1 MTWVQTVSGI
11 PFDLLDPKPDM
22 VRVEDI
28 AHALSRIARFNG
40 HTHGEPYSVAHHS
53 MLVADLLASWGAPPA
68 IVREGELHDAA
79 ESSFGDTVSP
89 VQRAARVMIQA
100 RLLEHLER
108 GVLAWGPHGY
118 QGEIDALDRLARE
131 LDPLRQLRER
141 IEPVFRRALGLPEHE
156 TPIVKRADLVALA
169 IERRDLFGSCERDW
183 HLGEFA
189 PTSAPCGRIA
199 GRFTSALAPSERR
212 RIDAAD
218 LCTWDAARDRFLA
231 LLREL
236 DVSAGFEPATAEAA

>member
-40 HTHGEPYSVAHHS
+40 HTHSEPYSVAHHS

-68 IVREGELHDAA
+68 IVREGLLHDAA
-79 ESSFGDTVSP
+79 EAYYGDIVSP
-89 VQRAARVMIQA
+89 LKRAMVAGICREVSDFEIVAERVDLVV
-100 RLLEHLER
+100 RKT
-108 GVLAWGPHGY
+108 
-118 QGEIDALDRLARE
+118 
-131 LDPLRQLRER
+131 
-141 IEPVFRRALGLPEHE
+141 LGLPLLQSQL
-156 TPIVKRADLVALA
+156 VKRADLVALA

-189 PTSAPCGRIA
+189 PTSAPCGRIM
-199 GRFTSALAPSERR
+199 GRFTSAVLAAARS

-218 LCTWDAARDRFLA
+218 LCTWDATRDRFLA

-236 DVSAGFEPATAEAA
+236 DVSASFEPDTAEAA